1 MRQGA
6 CKAPKRVNRR
16 LFHLSAVAILAGTST
31 PPHEG
36 PMSSRKP
43 GSSHKRPKGKTAR
56 IRLSLDERRAQL
68 LELGV
73 ELFAKHGYDEISI
86 DALAEAAGIGKGL
99 LYHYFGSKREF
110 YVATVKAAS
119 LYLRQL
125 TVPDRSLPP
134 AERLASAIDKH
145 LQCLEARGPAYIAM
159 YRGGTAVA
167 PEVGAIVEEHR
178 NVIMGYFL
186 EGLGV
191 TKPRP
196 MLRIALRAWIAMVEG
211 ASIDWIA
218 HRGISR
224 EQLRDFLVAGYAAL
238 LGKTFELDAKT
249 AETLGHSI
257 WAP

>member
-1 MRQGA
+1 MRESE
-6 CKAPKRVNRR
+6 KPTNPR
-16 LFHLSAVAILAGTST
+16 LFHSTAMAILAGTSRLL
-31 PPHEG
+31 HEL
-36 PMSSRKP
+36 PMPSQKP
-43 GSSHKRPKGKTAR
+43 RSSHKKPKGKTAR

-68 LELGV
+68 LDLGV

-119 LYLRQL
+119 LHLRQL
-125 TVPDRSLPP
+125 SAPDRSLPP
-134 AERLASAIDKH
+134 VERLASAVDKH
-145 LQCLEARGPAYIAM
+145 LRCIEERGPAYVAM

-196 MLRIALRAWIAMVEG
+196 MLRTALRAWIAMVEG
-211 ASIDWIA
+211 ASLDWIV

-224 EQLRDFLVAGYAAL
+224 EQLRDFFVAGYAAL
-238 LGKTFELDAKT
+238 LGKCFELDPKT
-249 AETLGHSI
+249 AETLGHSV